1 VPTRKLCETLQ
12 GKGCSPVK
20 VTQPTAWMKCLYT
33 NTLQMGNKQ
42 EGLEGTMML
51 ESYDLVAITKTCW
64 VESHDWNLAINGYR
78 LFRMDRQG
86 KRGGGTGGGNACYI
100 KKSIQCEELS
110 LKNSHE
116 KVENLWL

>member
-1 VPTRKLCETLQ
+1 
-12 GKGCSPVK
+12 
-20 VTQPTAWMKCLYT
+20 
-33 NTLQMGNKQ
+33 
-42 EGLEGTMML
+42 MML